1 MSKQV
6 SLVLFEAIVVGIILL
21 VTAYAIRYAFVA
33 AGIDAHQN
41 AIIFISGF
49 LFHVV
54 FEYTGINL
62 WYSIK
67 YCELV
72 KN

>member
-1 MSKQV
+1 VSFVMFEAVVVGLCLILAVYAVKFGFQV
-6 SLVLFEAIVVGIILL
+6 TGLQVNQTLVLFA
-21 VTAYAIRYAFVA
+21 
-33 AGIDAHQN
+33 
-41 AIIFISGF
+41 SGF

-67 YCELV
+67 YCELTRV
-72 KN
+72 R